1 MNVLEQSLYSK
12 NVVATLAELALM
24 PVESKAIVYCEET
37 QSFYVWISGEQ
48 STVSD
53 IAVLSSIETRGRWL
67 EHEPSRNLEIFKNVP
82 NCTKSIDVQSS
93 GVLYVECLCLSDW
106 IGGDIRSFFTAL
118 VCQSGNKVSCSGDY
132 FSAEIVSGKL
142 QITFEINS
150 ENNYNFYL
158 ITRTVN
164 LP

>member
-24 PVESKAIVYCEET
+24 PVENKAIVYCEET

-48 STVSD
+48 STASD
-53 IAVLSSIETRGRWL
+53 IAVLSSIETRGRWI

-106 IGGDIRSFFTAL
+106 IGYTRNFYTAL
-118 VCQSGNKVSCSGDY
+118 VCQSGNEVSCSGDY

-142 QITFEINS
+142 QITFETNP
-150 ENNYNFYL
+150 EYNYNFYL